1 MPGRNRARAAAEA
14 AVVVA
19 AAVAAGAAAVVV
31 AAVVAGADDVPSLL
45 HRRGDRL
52 DRVGAAVADLELPSA
67 VFKTCPWQPRSLIE
81 TGLRQWLRCCG
92 PALRDGKAI
101 GMPSRAVDEAW
112 HGLILCTARYSE
124 FCTTAYGKFL
134 HHNPV
139 DGAPAGLLEV
149 TGPMDEQ
156 LRRTVIAWSLVAK
169 PGEQCVLWDVDERV
183 GVDHPWGLP
192 TSRVAEIQAAVRRVR
207 NEMPLDH
214 D

>member
-1 MPGRNRARAAAEA
+1 MPGRNQARAAAEA

-19 AAVAAGAAAVVV
+19 AAGAAAVVV
-31 AAVVAGADDVPSLL
+31 AAVVAGADDMSSLL
-45 HRRGDRL
+45 RRREDRL
-52 DRVGAAVADLELPSA
+52 DRVGTAVAELELPPA

-92 PALRDGKAI
+92 PALCDGKAI

-169 PGEQCVLWDVDERV
+169 PAEQCVLWDVDERV
-183 GVDHPWGLP
+183 GVDNPWGLP
-192 TSRVAEIQAAVRRVR
+192 PSRVAEIQAAVRRVR

>member
-1 MPGRNRARAAAEA
+1 MS
-14 AVVVA
+14 
-19 AAVAAGAAAVVV
+19 
-31 AAVVAGADDVPSLL
+31 SLL
-45 HRRGDRL
+45 RRRGDRL
-52 DRVGAAVADLELPSA
+52 DRVDTAVADLELPLA

-92 PALRDGKAI
+92 LALRNGKAI

-134 HHNPV
+134 HHNLV

-183 GVDHPWGLP
+183 GVDNPWGLP
-192 TSRVAEIQAAVRRVR
+192 SSRVTEIQAAVRRVR